1 MYRHCSGE
9 VYFRNVNIGKEI
21 QQGQDWNE
29 LKGRK
34 KMKKSNCSMEKKTL
48 STGWLPGASKISN
61 NGENIETNNLLS
73 SCIHHYS
80 VFR

>member
-1 MYRHCSGE
+1 MCRHCSGE

-34 KMKKSNCSMEKKTL
+34 KMKKSNCSMEKKN
-48 STGWLPGASKISN
+48 S
-61 NGENIETNNLLS
+61 
-73 SCIHHYS
+73 
-80 VFR
+80 